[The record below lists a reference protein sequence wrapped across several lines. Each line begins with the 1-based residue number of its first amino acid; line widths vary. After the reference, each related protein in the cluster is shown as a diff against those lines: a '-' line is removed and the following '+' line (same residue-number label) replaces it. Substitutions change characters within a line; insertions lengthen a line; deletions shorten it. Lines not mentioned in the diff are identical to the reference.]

1 MALPARWKDKIVPSD
16 PSEEIMELQMGPSHP
31 ASHGTI
37 KFNLKLDGEQIVDC
51 DVEVGYL
58 HRGFEKMCE
67 QGTWT
72 QCFPYT
78 DRLNYASPC
87 INNVGFALAVERL
100 LGIDTTERCKYVR
113 LIMSEVSRIADHLTC
128 LGMASSEVG
137 ATTVAFYMLE
147 AREFLYDLIEAVTGA
162 RLTVT
167 WCRVGGMTH
176 DLPADFNDRMKAS
189 FARLDQVLS
198 DCDKLLSRNRVFI
211 DRMAGVGK
219 FPKEEAISYGLTGPL
234 LRAAGVSYDVR
245 KAHPYLVYDRMEFEV
260 PVGDRGD
267 NYDRFNVRF
276 QEMYQSKRIIEQA
289 IAALP
294 EGPVTITDP
303 KVVLPDKEK
312 VYNSIEGL
320 MNHFKLIMEG
330 IHVPAGEVYQAVE
343 GAQRRVGILH
353 RERRQRPAVSRARA
367 AAVLSRDGRAQ
378 QDADRPHDP
387 GHHHDVRDD
396 QHDRRRVRPLAV
408 NVASS
413 ARRQSRTSSSPASSN
428 RKTETASASCRADAA

>member
-16 PSEEIMELQMGPSHP
+16 PSDEIMELQMGPSHP

-37 KFNLKLDGEQIVDC
+37 KFNLKLDGERIVDC
-51 DVEVGYL
+51 DVEVGFL

-100 LGIDTTERCKYVR
+100 LGIDSTERCKYVR

-128 LGMASSEVG
+128 LGMAAEEVG

-162 RLTVT
+162 RVTVT
-167 WCRVGGMTH
+167 WCRVGGVTH
-176 DLPADFNDRMKAS
+176 DLPEDFTDRMKAS
-189 FARLDQVLS
+189 FVCLDQVLG

-219 FPKEEAISYGLTGPL
+219 LSKEEVISYGLSGPL
-234 LRAAGVSYDVR
+234 LRAVGVSYDVR

-289 IAALP
+289 LAALP

-343 GAQRRVGILH
+343 GANGELGFYVVSDGSGRPYRV
-353 RERRQRPAVSRARA
+353 
-367 AAVLSRDGRAQ
+367 
-378 QDADRPHDP
+378 
-387 GHHHDVRDD
+387 
-396 QHDRRRVRPLAV
+396 RVRPPCFLGMGAL
-408 NVASS
+408 NKMLIG
-413 ARRQSRTSSSPASSN
+413 RMIPDIITTFGMINMIGGECDR
-428 RKTETASASCRADAA
+428 

>member
-1 MALPARWKDKIVPSD
+1 MALPARWLQKIEAAD
-16 PSEEIMELQMGPSHP
+16 PVEEIMEIQMGPSHP

-37 KFNLKLDGEQIVDC
+37 KFNLKLDGERIVDC

-87 INNVGFALAVERL
+87 INNVGFALAVEKL
-100 LGIDTTERCKYVR
+100 LNIELPERCQFVR
-113 LIMSEVSRIADHLTC
+113 AIMSEVSRITDHLTC

-147 AREFLYDLIEAVTGA
+147 ARELLYDLVEAVTGA

-167 WCRVGGMTH
+167 WCRLGGVTH
-176 DLPADFNDRMKAS
+176 DLPADFKERIAHAFEM
-189 FARLDQVLS
+189 LDAVLS

-211 DRMAGVGK
+211 DRMSGIGILSR
-219 FPKEEAISYGLTGPL
+219 EDAISYGLTGPL
-234 LRAAGVSYDVR
+234 LRATGVSYDVR
-245 KAHPYLVYDRMEFEV
+245 KAYPYLVYDRFDFEV
-260 PVGDRGD
+260 PTGETGD
-267 NYDRFNVRF
+267 NYDRFNMRF

-289 IAALP
+289 MAAIP
-294 EGPVTITDP
+294 EGPISITDP
-303 KVVLPDKEK
+303 RVVLPPKHQ

-330 IHVPAGEVYQAVE
+330 VKVPPGDVYSAVE
-343 GAQRRVGILH
+343 GANGELGFYVVSDGSGRPYRV
-353 RERRQRPAVSRARA
+353 
-367 AAVLSRDGRAQ
+367 
-378 QDADRPHDP
+378 
-387 GHHHDVRDD
+387 
-396 QHDRRRVRPLAV
+396 RVRPPCFFGMLAL
-408 NVASS
+408 NKMLIG
-413 ARRQSRTSSSPASSN
+413 RMIPDIITTFGMINMIGGECDR
-428 RKTETASASCRADAA
+428 

>member
-1 MALPARWKDKIVPSD
+1 MALPARWKDIIVPSD
-16 PSEEIMELQMGPSHP
+16 PSDQIMELQMGPSHP

-51 DVEVGYL
+51 DVEVGFL

-100 LGIDTTERCKYVR
+100 LGLDTTERCKYVR
-113 LIMSEVSRIADHLTC
+113 LIMSEVARIADHLTC

-219 FPKEEAISYGLTGPL
+219 LSKEEAISYGLSGPL
-234 LRAAGVSYDVR
+234 LRAVGVSYDVR
-245 KAHPYLVYDRMEFEV
+245 KAHPYLVYDRMDFEV

-289 IAALP
+289 LSALP
-294 EGPVTITDP
+294 EGPVTIVDP
-303 KVVLPDKEK
+303 KVVLPEKEK

-343 GAQRRVGILH
+343 GANGELGFYIVSDGSGRPYRV
-353 RERRQRPAVSRARA
+353 
-367 AAVLSRDGRAQ
+367 
-378 QDADRPHDP
+378 
-387 GHHHDVRDD
+387 
-396 QHDRRRVRPLAV
+396 RVRPPCFLGMGAL
-408 NVASS
+408 NKMLIG
-413 ARRQSRTSSSPASSN
+413 RMIPDIITTFGMINMIGGECDR
-428 RKTETASASCRADAA
+428 

>member
-1 MALPARWKDKIVPSD
+1 MSLPARWKEKIMPSD
-16 PSEEIMELQMGPSHP
+16 PSDEIMELQMGPSHP

-37 KFNLKLDGEQIVDC
+37 KFNLKLDGERIVDC

-100 LGIDTTERCKYVR
+100 LGIETTERCKYVR
-113 LIMSEVSRIADHLTC
+113 MIMSEVARIADHLTC
-128 LGMASSEVG
+128 LGMASGEVG
-137 ATTVAFYMLE
+137 AQTVMMYMLE

-176 DLPADFNDRMKAS
+176 DLPHDFVDRMKAS
-189 FARLDQVLS
+189 FVRLDQVLS
-198 DCDKLLSRNRVFI
+198 DCDQLLSRNRVFI
-211 DRMAGVGK
+211 DRMADIGIMS
-219 FPKEEAISYGLTGPL
+219 KEDAISYGLSGPL

-245 KAHPYLVYDRMEFEV
+245 KAHPYLVYDRMDFEV
-260 PVGDRGD
+260 PVGERGD

-276 QEMYQSKRIIEQA
+276 LEMHQSKRIIEQA
-289 IAALP
+289 LASLP
-294 EGPVTITDP
+294 DGPVTITDP
-303 KVVLPDKEK
+303 KVVLPPKEQ

-343 GAQRRVGILH
+343 GANGELGFYVVSDGSGRPYRV
-353 RERRQRPAVSRARA
+353 
-367 AAVLSRDGRAQ
+367 
-378 QDADRPHDP
+378 
-387 GHHHDVRDD
+387 
-396 QHDRRRVRPLAV
+396 RVRPPCFMGMGAL
-408 NVASS
+408 NKMLIG
-413 ARRQSRTSSSPASSN
+413 RMI
-428 RKTETASASCRADAA
+428 ADIITTFGMINMIGGECDR

>member
-1 MALPARWKDKIVPSD
+1 MSLPVRWKDKIVPSD
-16 PSEEIMELQMGPSHP
+16 PSDEIMELQMGPSHP

-37 KFNLKLDGEQIVDC
+37 KFNLKLDGERIVDC
-51 DVEVGYL
+51 DVEVGFL

-100 LGIDTTERCKYVR
+100 LGLETTERCKYVR
-113 LIMSEVSRIADHLTC
+113 LIMSEVARIADHLTC

-147 AREFLYDLIEAVTGA
+147 AREFLYDLIESVTGA

-189 FARLDQVLS
+189 FTRLDEVLA

-234 LRAAGVSYDVR
+234 LRATGVSYDVR

-276 QEMYQSKRIIEQA
+276 QEMYQSKRIVEQA
-289 IAALP
+289 LAALP
-294 EGPVTITDP
+294 DGPVTITDP
-303 KVVLPDKEK
+303 KVVLPAKEK

-343 GAQRRVGILH
+343 GGNGELGFYVVSDGSGRPYRV
-353 RERRQRPAVSRARA
+353 
-367 AAVLSRDGRAQ
+367 
-378 QDADRPHDP
+378 
-387 GHHHDVRDD
+387 
-396 QHDRRRVRPLAV
+396 RVRPPCFLGMGAL
-408 NVASS
+408 NKMLIG
-413 ARRQSRTSSSPASSN
+413 RMIPDIITTFGMINMIGGECDR
-428 RKTETASASCRADAA
+428 

>member
-1 MALPARWKDKIVPSD
+1 MALPARWKDKIVPAD

-37 KFNLKLDGEQIVDC
+37 KFNLKLDGEKIVDC

-100 LGIDTTERCKYVR
+100 IGIDTTERCKYVR
-113 LIMSEVSRIADHLTC
+113 MIMSEVARIADHLTC

-219 FPKEEAISYGLTGPL
+219 LPKEEAISYGLTGPL

-343 GAQRRVGILH
+343 GGNGELGFYIVSDGSGRPYRV
-353 RERRQRPAVSRARA
+353 
-367 AAVLSRDGRAQ
+367 
-378 QDADRPHDP
+378 
-387 GHHHDVRDD
+387 
-396 QHDRRRVRPLAV
+396 RVRPPCFLGMGAL
-408 NVASS
+408 NKMLIG
-413 ARRQSRTSSSPASSN
+413 RMIPDIITTFGMINMIGGECDR
-428 RKTETASASCRADAA
+428 